1 MGYDSAVNIPTLIGS
16 VLSTFA
22 TFTVLV
28 SYLIFSQQKR
38 SFRHALVFNLSLAE
52 FVNSLNNSISGLY
65 IVDHHHD
72 LNKGPTCDANGY
84 IGHLTVQAA
93 DFSILAIALVT
104 HFTVIR
110 RTYLPETSIISKVL
124 ICASVWV
131 VPLVTSSTAVGLGAI
146 QPIGGNW
153 CWIPKR
159 RIALRYALGDGW
171 RVAIILSTSFIYLY
185 IYVYVRRHFKGI
197 KQLQASLSDPG
208 PSKDSFSR
216 LRSLPFRHPNEP
228 LELELAKPSR
238 AEYRPETCSAIPEV
252 DESFQVVIPN
262 KDRYL
267 APSSPELFAHAD
279 TSSDLTYPRPSVT
292 TARAA
297 RGSDDLMMSDLEAGS
312 VSTLRP
318 SASGS
323 PPDTT
328 TSLSLSLHRPTTD
341 DSERPLAP
349 AAAPPSP
356 SLDTT
361 FEYAGMLAPSS
372 IRHKPSQTLTLAE
385 SIASSSAAAP
395 PPADVYSPTSIHAYM
410 AMQTSQRN
418 AAVEREVRRML
429 LLNAYPIMYIALWTP
444 GITSR
449 LAEAALGHQVR
460 WLAVAAA
467 STQYV
472 GLANAVTYGWNE
484 HFRSVVRREWRSVWA
499 KAMKAVGRGRSAK
512 T

>member
-38 SFRHALVFNLSLAE
+38 SFRHALVFNLAVAE
-52 FVNSLNNSISGLY
+52 FVNSLNNSISGLL
-65 IVDHHHD
+65 IVDHHRD
-72 LNKGPTCDANGY
+72 LEKGMACDANGY

-104 HFTVIR
+104 LFTVIR
-110 RTYLPETSIISKVL
+110 KTYLPETSVVSKVL

-131 VPLVTSSTAVGLGAI
+131 IPLITSSTAVSLDAV

-153 CWIPKR
+153 CWIAKQ

-171 RVAIILSTSFIYLY
+171 RVAIIFSTSFIYLY
-185 IYVYVRRHFKGI
+185 IYTYVRRHFKGI
-197 KQLQASLSDPG
+197 KQLQEVMSDPI
-208 PSKDSFSR
+208 PPQDSSPRTMPFS
-216 LRSLPFRHPNEP
+216 HPNEP
-228 LELELAKPSR
+228 LELELDLAKPSR
-238 AEYRPETCSAIPEV
+238 VEYRTETCSAIPEV
-252 DESFQVVIPN
+252 DQSVVIPN
-262 KDRYL
+262 KDRFL
-267 APSSPELFAHAD
+267 TATSTPDFFADAA
-279 TSSDLTYPRPSVT
+279 SDRTYPMGA
-292 TARAA
+292 TAAVS
-297 RGSDDLMMSDLEAGS
+297 GDDLEAGS
-312 VSTLRP
+312 ISTLRP
-318 SASGS
+318 CGSGS

-328 TSLSLSLHRPTTD
+328 TSLHRPTTD
-341 DSERPLAP
+341 DSTRPLA
-349 AAAPPSP
+349 SP
-356 SLDTT
+356 SLDMT

-385 SIASSSAAAP
+385 STTSSTAAAP
-395 PPADVYSPTSIHAYM
+395 PPADVYSPMSIHAYM
-410 AMQTSQRN
+410 ATQTSQRN

-429 LLNAYPIMYIALWTP
+429 LLNAYPIMYIVLWIP

-449 LAEAALGHQVR
+449 LAEAALGYRVR

-472 GLANAVTYGWNE
+472 GFANAVTYGWNE
-484 HFRSVVRREWRSVWA
+484 HMRNVVRREWRSVWR
-499 KAMKAVGRGRSAK
+499 KVRSGFGRGGK
-512 T
+512 G

>member
-131 VPLVTSSTAVGLGAI
+131 VPLVTSNTAVGLGAI

-279 TSSDLTYPRPSVT
+279 TSSDLTYPRPS
-292 TARAA
+292 
-297 RGSDDLMMSDLEAGS
+297 
-312 VSTLRP
+312 
-318 SASGS
+318 
-323 PPDTT
+323 
-328 TSLSLSLHRPTTD
+328 
-341 DSERPLAP
+341 
-349 AAAPPSP
+349 
-356 SLDTT
+356 
-361 FEYAGMLAPSS
+361 
-372 IRHKPSQTLTLAE
+372 
-385 SIASSSAAAP
+385 SIASSAAAP
-395 PPADVYSPTSIHAYM
+395 PPADVDSPTSIHAYM
-410 AMQTSQRN
+410 AMQTNQRN

-472 GLANAVTYGWNE
+472 GLANAITYGWNE

-499 KAMKAVGRGRSAK
+499 KAKKAVGRGRSAK

>member
-238 AEYRPETCSAIPEV
+238 AEYRPETCSAIPE
-252 DESFQVVIPN
+252 
-262 KDRYL
+262 
-267 APSSPELFAHAD
+267 
-279 TSSDLTYPRPSVT
+279 
-292 TARAA
+292 
-297 RGSDDLMMSDLEAGS
+297 
-312 VSTLRP
+312 
-318 SASGS
+318 
-323 PPDTT
+323 
-328 TSLSLSLHRPTTD
+328 
-341 DSERPLAP
+341 RPLAP
-349 AAAPPSP
+349 AAAGAPPSP

-385 SIASSSAAAP
+385 SIASSAAAAP

>member
-16 VLSTFA
+16 VLSTIA

-38 SFRHALVFNLSLAE
+38 SFRHALVFNLAVAE
-52 FVNSLNNSISGLY
+52 FVNSLNNSISGLF
-65 IVDHHHD
+65 IVNHHRD
-72 LNKGPTCDANGY
+72 LEKGLACDANGY

-104 HFTVIR
+104 LFTVIR
-110 RTYLPETSIISKVL
+110 KTYLPETSVVSKVL

-131 VPLVTSSTAVGLGAI
+131 VPLVTSSTAISLDAV

-153 CWIPKR
+153 CWIAKQR
-159 RIALRYALGDGW
+159 VALRYALGDGW
-171 RVAIILSTSFIYLY
+171 RVAIILSTSFIYLH
-185 IYVYVRRHFKGI
+185 IYTYVRRHFKGI
-197 KQLQASLSDPG
+197 KELQEVMSDSVQPQ
-208 PSKDSFSR
+208 DSSPRPMPFS
-216 LRSLPFRHPNEP
+216 HPNEP
-228 LELELAKPSR
+228 LELELDLAKPSR
-238 AEYRPETCSAIPEV
+238 VEYRPETCLAIPEV
-252 DESFQVVIPN
+252 DESFTIPN

-267 APSSPELFAHAD
+267 TAPSTPDLFAD
-279 TSSDLTYPRPSVT
+279 GSSDRTYPT
-292 TARAA
+292 GAA
-297 RGSDDLMMSDLEAGS
+297 ATVSGDDLEAGS
-312 VSTLRP
+312 ISTLRP
-318 SASGS
+318 SGSGS
-323 PPDTT
+323 PPDMTT
-328 TSLSLSLHRPTTD
+328 SLHRPTTD
-341 DSERPLAP
+341 DSSRPLA
-349 AAAPPSP
+349 SP
-356 SLDTT
+356 SLDMT

-385 SIASSSAAAP
+385 SIASSSAAP

-410 AMQTSQRN
+410 ATQTSQRN

-429 LLNAYPIMYIALWTP
+429 LLNAYPIMYIVLWIP

-449 LAEAALGHQVR
+449 LTEAALGYRVR

-484 HFRSVVRREWRSVWA
+484 HMRSVVRREWRSVWA
-499 KAMKAVGRGRSAK
+499 KVCSTFGRDGKS
-512 T
+512 

>member
-1 MGYDSAVNIPTLIGS
+1 
-16 VLSTFA
+16 
-22 TFTVLV
+22 
-28 SYLIFSQQKR
+28 
-38 SFRHALVFNLSLAE
+38 
-52 FVNSLNNSISGLY
+52 
-65 IVDHHHD
+65 
-72 LNKGPTCDANGY
+72 
-84 IGHLTVQAA
+84 
-93 DFSILAIALVT
+93 
-104 HFTVIR
+104 
-110 RTYLPETSIISKVL
+110 ISKVL

-279 TSSDLTYPRPSVT
+279 TSSDLTYPRPS
-292 TARAA
+292 
-297 RGSDDLMMSDLEAGS
+297 
-312 VSTLRP
+312 
-318 SASGS
+318 
-323 PPDTT
+323 
-328 TSLSLSLHRPTTD
+328 
-341 DSERPLAP
+341 
-349 AAAPPSP
+349 
-356 SLDTT
+356 
-361 FEYAGMLAPSS
+361 
-372 IRHKPSQTLTLAE
+372 
-385 SIASSSAAAP
+385 
-395 PPADVYSPTSIHAYM
+395 
-410 AMQTSQRN
+410 TSQRN

-472 GLANAVTYGWNE
+472 GLANAITYGWNE

-499 KAMKAVGRGRSAK
+499 KAKKAVGRGRGAK